1 MTTSVARL
9 SVRPTP
15 LAGVMLVQRQPI
27 GDARGSLTRLFCA
40 AELAALGWHRPVA
53 QINHT
58 QTGQRGTVRGLH
70 YQRAPHAEMKLVTCL
85 RGAVWD
91 VAVDLRPGSPSYL
104 RWHAE
109 RLSPGN
115 ACALLIPE
123 GCAHGLQ
130 TLLDDTELL
139 YCHSAAYTPDHD
151 AGIDPMDRQ
160 LDIRWPLPVTQ
171 LSKRDADHPSVAE
184 ALGGARQ

>member
-1 MTTSVARL
+1 MTKSATRL

-15 LAGVMLVQRQPI
+15 LAGVVRVQRQPI
-27 GDARGSLTRLFCA
+27 GDTRGSLTRLFCA
-40 AELAALGWHRPVA
+40 TELAALGWDRPVA
-53 QINHT
+53 QINLT
-58 QTGQRGTVRGLH
+58 QTARRGTVRGLH

-85 RGAVWD
+85 RGEVWD
-91 VAVDLRPGSPSYL
+91 VAVDLRPDSPTFL

-115 ACALLIPE
+115 AYALLLPE

-139 YCHSAAYTPDHD
+139 YCHSAAYAPDHD

-171 LSKRDADHPSVAE
+171 LSSRDADHPSVAV
-184 ALGGARQ
+184 ALGGARA